1 MAMRSGERNGHTL
14 FSNQEL
20 QLWEQTACNKH
31 LNQSLWEFCYWL
43 WSKQVWGLYYGS
55 CDSVCGFLMAKI
67 SHGQL
72 ESKDFIFGLKKKG
85 MKENSTLL
93 CSLAFILKGI
103 FFLKKKSVTC
113 VKSVVFRKKK
123 VQKIPRMIDLKS
135 ACRSKDNTARQS
147 NIHFMGFCLFCNNSG
162 KHSLIKI

>member
-1 MAMRSGERNGHTL
+1 MTANTVGLDLVSQSHALPEASRRHLHTMDKSFRKVGLNVQHLNGLESLLNGHEIWRKKRAHL
-14 FSNQEL
+14 FSSQEL

-43 WSKQVWGLYYGS
+43 WSRKDWGLYYGS

-85 MKENSTLL
+85 MKENSILL

-103 FFLKKKSVTC
+103 
-113 VKSVVFRKKK
+113 
-123 VQKIPRMIDLKS
+123 
-135 ACRSKDNTARQS
+135 
-147 NIHFMGFCLFCNNSG
+147 
-162 KHSLIKI
+162 